1 MNVQVR
7 RLRCRATSSAVTTG
21 ATTLLRY
28 CAAVVLRYL
37 LCCWVCLA
45 ITKRL
50 ASNHDYQGMLQHI
63 AKPISCYVFSP
74 LERYS
79 SSSSSFGCYML
90 LPLHSE
96 LQLGVW
102 STAKNRTHAT
112 EEMRN
117 ATLKLKTSG
126 WRPNPFTYCL
136 IDLFGRMLG
145 CESNLRPLSLST
157 GWR

>member
-1 MNVQVR
+1 M
-7 RLRCRATSSAVTTG
+7 
-21 ATTLLRY
+21 LLG
-28 CAAVVLRYL
+28 
-37 LCCWVCLA
+37 CLA

-74 LERYS
+74 LERY